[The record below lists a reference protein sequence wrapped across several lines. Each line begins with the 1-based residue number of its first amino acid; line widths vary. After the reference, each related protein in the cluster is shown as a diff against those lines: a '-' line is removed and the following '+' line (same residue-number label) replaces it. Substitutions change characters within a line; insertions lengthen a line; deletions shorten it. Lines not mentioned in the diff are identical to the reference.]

1 MKGKMALTL
10 VADEAKSKHSAKKPC
25 LLGWAL
31 RCNLLQINTRSLQE
45 ADQDKNIFITCCYAA
60 ALMPA
65 SQETAKVCLN
75 LRWWVQI
82 LRLIE
87 KIITVKVISH
97 RNFGDF
103 LPDIV
108 HISVVQL
115 LLEESFAHWKQ
126 QLIFFDT
133 LCVADNL
140 HCVAAIYLC
149 YLMKTVNGET
159 ICSLFRL

>member
-45 ADQDKNIFITCCYAA
+45 ADQDKNISITCCYAA
-60 ALMPA
+60 ALMP
-65 SQETAKVCLN
+65 SLRKQQTCLN

-87 KIITVKVISH
+87 KIIIVKVMSDG
-97 RNFGDF
+97 NFGDF

-108 HISVVQL
+108 HIPIVQL
-115 LLEESFAHWKQ
+115 MLEESFAHWKQ

-140 HCVAAIYLC
+140 HCVAAINLC

-159 ICSLFRL
+159 TCSLFRL